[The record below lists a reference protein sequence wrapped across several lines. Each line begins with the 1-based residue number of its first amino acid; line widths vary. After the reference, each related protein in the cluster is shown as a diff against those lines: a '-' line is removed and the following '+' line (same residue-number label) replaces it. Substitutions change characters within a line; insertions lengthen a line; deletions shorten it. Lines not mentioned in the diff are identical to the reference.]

1 MYTILLGRNLF
12 MNRTGLRG
20 GSGGEQLAYFHAECQ
35 NILPAAKTARQIISN
50 MLNIRTPDW

>member
-1 MYTILLGRNLF
+1 
-12 MNRTGLRG
+12 MNRTGLAG
-20 GSGGEQLAYFHAECQ
+20 GGGCGGEQLAYFHAECQ

>member
-1 MYTILLGRNLF
+1 
-12 MNRTGLRG
+12 MNRTGLGG

-35 NILPAAKTARQIISN
+35 NILPAAKSARQIISN